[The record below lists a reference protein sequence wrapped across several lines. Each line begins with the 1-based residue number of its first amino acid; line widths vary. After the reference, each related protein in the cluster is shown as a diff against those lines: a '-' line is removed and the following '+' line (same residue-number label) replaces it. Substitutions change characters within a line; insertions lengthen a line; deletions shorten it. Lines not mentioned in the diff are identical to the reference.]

1 MSLPKQISM
10 FFGVG
15 VISIAA
21 DYGAFFVLLH
31 LLDLDEVP
39 AALGGYALGG
49 LVNYLLNR
57 GHTFTTERS
66 HLEAGWRFMAVMAV
80 GFTLTG
86 LFMQLFANMLD
97 INPWVSRVVTTGI
110 VFVWNFVAHR
120 SWSFAA
126 KA

>member
-21 DYGAFFVLLH
+21 DYGTFFVLLH

-39 AALGGYALGG
+39 AALGGYAIGG

-57 GHTFTTERS
+57 GHTFATERS

-120 SWSFAA
+120 NWSFAA